1 MSFARLASIAL
12 GAILVNNVIF
22 SRLLGVRPLP
32 DAFRKL
38 DTAAAL
44 GLSVTFAMGLASA
57 ASWLVDR
64 YLLVKFGL
72 TYLRTAAFVLVILLL
87 MLLLGGVTRRYLP
100 ALHAALGDF
109 LPTVTANCAVLGAV
123 LLNIRNGYG
132 FGESVVFG
140 FAGGLG
146 FLLAM
151 VLLAGVRER
160 LTFADPP
167 ACFRGFPL
175 ALVAAGLMALAF
187 QGFSGLRI
195 W

>member
-12 GAILVNNVIF
+12 GAILVNNFIF
-22 SRLLGVRPLP
+22 SQLLGARPFP

-38 DTAAAL
+38 DTAVAL
-44 GLSVTFAMGLASA
+44 GLSVTFSMGTASA

-64 YLLVKFGL
+64 FILVKFGL
-72 TYLRTAAFVLVILLL
+72 TYLRTPAFVLVILLL
-87 MLLLGGVTRRYLP
+87 MQLLEWFSHRYLP
-100 ALHAALGDF
+100 ALHTALEGY
-109 LPTVTANCAVLGAV
+109 LPVATANCAVLGVV
-123 LLNIRNGYG
+123 LLNVRNSYG
-132 FGESVVFG
+132 FGESVTYGV
-140 FAGGLG
+140 AGGLG

-151 VLLAGVRER
+151 VLLAGAGER

-167 ACFRGFPL
+167 ECFRGFPL

-187 QGFSGLRI
+187 QGFSGLQI